1 MKTTNAPKKKKHK
14 GLVVLSAVLLLTTVA
29 LLDSRFR
36 IVDTD
41 YELSYNNL
49 PKSFDG
55 YRVVQISDLHMEQF
69 GEDNENLINMV
80 TEQNPDIIVLTGDI
94 LKRHLAN
101 TPLNQVETIRPFLE
115 KLSKIAPCYFV
126 SGNHEWASGE
136 INKLTKLLEELNI
149 VYLHNEFVLLEKAGE
164 SFVLAGVEDPNGPA
178 DMMKPDELADSI
190 AQSYPDKYTLLLA
203 HRNDWMTKY
212 PDLKVDTILCG
223 HAHGGIVRLPFVG
236 GVLGTDM
243 DLFPKYDAGVF
254 NEGNYDMVISRGLGG
269 YLAIPRF
276 LNNPEVVT
284 VVLKKS

>member
-1 MKTTNAPKKKKHK
+1 MKITNAPKKKKPK
-14 GLVVLSAVLLLTTVA
+14 GLIVISAVLLLATVA

-36 IVDTD
+36 IVDTE
-41 YELSYNNL
+41 YELSYANL

-55 YRVVQISDLHMEQF
+55 YRVVQISDLHMAQF
-69 GEDNENLINMV
+69 GENNEKLLDMV
-80 TEQNPDIIVLTGDI
+80 TEQTPDIIVLTGDI
-94 LKRHLAN
+94 IKRHLADADM
-101 TPLNQVETIRPFLE
+101 NQVETIKPFLE

-136 INKLTKLLEELNI
+136 ISKLTQLLEEINI
-149 VYLHNEFVLLEKAGE
+149 VYLHNEFVLLEKDGE
-164 SFVLAGVEDPNGPA
+164 SIVLAGVEDPNGPA
-178 DMMKPDELADSI
+178 DMMKPDELVDSI

-203 HRNDWMTKY
+203 HRNDWMIKY

-243 DLFPKYDAGVF
+243 DFFPKYDAGVF
-254 NEGNYDMVISRGLGG
+254 NEGNYDMLISRGLGG
-269 YLAIPRF
+269 YMALPRF

-284 VVLKKS
+284 VVLKNS